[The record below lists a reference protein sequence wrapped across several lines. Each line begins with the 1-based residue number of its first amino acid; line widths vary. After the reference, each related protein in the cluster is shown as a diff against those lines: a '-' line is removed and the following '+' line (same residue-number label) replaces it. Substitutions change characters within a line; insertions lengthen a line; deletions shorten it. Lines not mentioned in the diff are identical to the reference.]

1 MLVLAGSME
10 AKISQTYPVPPP
22 AGSYN
27 RQGTGVAT
35 DPTGSGQVYQYR
47 WPCCGAAPLP
57 SDFFQLQLPGHTDF
71 ISRVVANP
79 LGDALR
85 QPIVIDA
92 RPGAG
97 GALGTE
103 IAARS
108 APDGYTLFMG
118 NNSTHGSNPAIY
130 PKLPYDAV
138 KDFAPVTFVASVPYL
153 LAVNPKIPAKTV
165 QEFIAL
171 VKANPGKMNYASA
184 GNGST
189 HHFCGELLKS
199 RTGIDIVHVPY
210 KGSGPGVAAAIAGD
224 VAMMFGNI
232 ADIGAQVQSGR
243 LRALAVTSAARANH
257 AARCAR
263 PAMLPALPWKKR
275 TTGASAASPRGATSY
290 AASARPSGR
299 TTRTT
304 RPSTSENA
312 KSPASAPGD
321 CCGKKSR
328 LLQAARRKSGST
340 ISQPTR

>member
-1 MLVLAGSME
+1 MKRLIRIAGAFVAALAIAAGAHSSALAQAWPAKPIRIVIAQAPGS
-10 AKISQTYPVPPP
+10 A
-22 AGSYN
+22 
-27 RQGTGVAT
+27 
-35 DPTGSGQVYQYR
+35 
-47 WPCCGAAPLP
+47 
-57 SDFFQLQLPGHTDF
+57 TDF

-243 LRALAVTSAARANH
+243 LRALAVTSAARAKSLPDVPTMAEAGVPKFEVTSWFGLLVPAGTPAPIVARLNAETVKVLGREDVK
-257 AARCAR
+257 AA
-263 PAMLPALPWKKR
+263 L
-275 TTGASAASPRGATSY
+275 AAQGLEVA
-290 AASARPSGR
+290 
-299 TTRTT
+299 
-304 RPSTSENA
+304 PSTPEAFAAHIKSEIARFTQIA
-312 KSPASAPGD
+312 K
-321 CCGKKSR
+321 
-328 LLQAARRKSGST
+328 AAG
-340 ISQPTR
+340 IHAE